1 MMLLDV
7 GNSAVKWA
15 VEENGHYTCRGYFL
29 RRNRGFAELADAAW
43 GQLPVPDGVAV
54 ANVAGQ
60 ELQREIN
67 DWVAA
72 RWQLSPCYLR
82 VDEAAA
88 GVVNAYNDPGRL
100 GVDRWAALV
109 AARHAAPGPVCIIDC
124 GTAITIDALA
134 ADGRHLGGII
144 APGLKMM
151 RQTLSADT
159 ADIGPQPGVQGTG
172 IGVLAQDTVQAV
184 NNGVSYMAAAM
195 IDRVLA
201 DMVAELGE
209 QTEMLI
215 TGGDAGRILPLLG
228 WQPHH
233 DPDLV
238 LKGIAILVGEEACV
252 M

>member
-29 RRNRGFAELADAAW
+29 RRNRGFAEQADAAW
-43 GQLPVPDGVAV
+43 GQLPVPDSIAV
-54 ANVAGQ
+54 ANVAGP

-72 RWQLSPCYLR
+72 CWQLSPCYIR

-88 GVVNAYNDPGRL
+88 GVVNAYTDPGRL

-109 AARHAAPGPVCIIDC
+109 AGRQATPGPVCIIDC

-134 ADGRHLGGII
+134 ADGRHLGGMI
-144 APGLKMM
+144 APGLEMM
-151 RQTLSADT
+151 RQTLTADT
-159 ADIGPQPGVQGTG
+159 SDIGPQPAMQAAG
-172 IGVLAQDTVQAV
+172 ISLLAQDTVQAV

-228 WQPHH
+228 WQPRH

-238 LKGIAILVGEEACV
+238 LKGVAILAREEACV
-252 M
+252 T

>member
-15 VEENGHYTCRGYFL
+15 VEENGRYTCRGFFL

-43 GQLPVPDGVAV
+43 GQLPVPDRIAV
-54 ANVAGQ
+54 ANVAGPG
-60 ELQREIN
+60 LQREIN
-67 DWVAA
+67 DWAAA
-72 RWQLSPCYLR
+72 RWQLSPCYIR
-82 VDEAAA
+82 VDEAVA
-88 GVVNAYNDPGRL
+88 GVVNAYADPGRL

-109 AARHAAPGPVCIIDC
+109 AGRQATRGPLCIIDC

-134 ADGRHLGGII
+134 ASGRHLGGLI
-144 APGLKMM
+144 APGLEMM
-151 RQTLSADT
+151 RQSLSAET
-159 ADIGPQPGVQGTG
+159 SDIGPLPGVQGAG
-172 IGVLAQDTVQAV
+172 IGWLAQDTTQAV
-184 NNGVSYMAAAM
+184 NNGISYMAVAM

-201 DMVAELGE
+201 DMVTELGE

-228 WQPHH
+228 WQPRH

-238 LKGIAILVGEEACV
+238 LKGIAILAREEACV
-252 M
+252 T